1 MFNAGKLIRMSVLN
15 HKKQI
20 REKCKQIYL
29 IQIFET
35 RVIKRNTNCLSN
47 ASSVPANYKTRDLNH
62 INGLK
67 KKTFRV

>member
-1 MFNAGKLIRMSVLN
+1 MFNAGNLIRMSVLN

-35 RVIKRNTNCLSN
+35 RVIKRNTNCPN

-62 INGLK
+62 INE
-67 KKTFRV
+67 